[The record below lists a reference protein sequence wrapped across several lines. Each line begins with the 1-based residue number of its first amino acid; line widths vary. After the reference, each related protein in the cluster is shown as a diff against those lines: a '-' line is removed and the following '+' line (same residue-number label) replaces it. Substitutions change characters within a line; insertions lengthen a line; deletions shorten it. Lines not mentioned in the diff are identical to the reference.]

1 MSGNFGFGFT
11 PQDPDDAKGKDSQG
25 FDMSSL
31 GGALESLG
39 RMMQSGESAGPIN
52 WDLARQNARQSPAQ
66 REDNGVTSAERAAV
80 VDAVRLA
87 NLWLDESESFSASNT
102 AALSWSRGE
111 WVDGTFP
118 AWQRII
124 APVAEQWQSTL
135 GGVMGGDGLAGLAG
149 DLPPGLAENMPEGFP
164 SDMSQFQELLG
175 PITGMMTQMVGAM
188 LGSQVG
194 QGLGLLSGQVLSV
207 SDIGLA
213 LSADGEPTLLPRNV
227 NEFAD
232 GIGLPRQEVLLYV
245 ALRECAHE
253 RLYSH
258 VPWLRSR
265 LEDAVAAYAKGIHI
279 DTDAMQQ
286 AMEQVDP
293 NNPQAMQ
300 EALAGGIFEQ
310 KDSPEQRAA
319 LARLETILALVEG
332 WVDHVVNAAVAER
345 LPTMTQLNE
354 AMRRRRAAGGPAEKT
369 FATLVGLELR
379 PRRLREAA
387 EFWAKSDADNGV
399 AGRDGLWE
407 HPDLLPTAEDLDD
420 LAGYWEREY
429 AMQGLTASLEA
440 ELAQAAE
447 ADAEASSEPQTSDQ
461 DETEHRDEKPE
472 S

>member
-1 MSGNFGFGFT
+1 MSGNFGFGFA
-11 PQDPDDAKGKDSQG
+11 PQDPDDGKDKGDQN

-31 GGALESLG
+31 GSALEALG
-39 RMMQSGESAGPIN
+39 RMMQSGESTGPIN

-66 REDNGVTSAERAAV
+66 REDNGVTDAERAAV

-87 NLWLDESESFSASNT
+87 NLWLDESESFSATNT
-102 AALSWSRGE
+102 AAVSWSRGE
-111 WVDGTFP
+111 WIEGTFP
-118 AWQRII
+118 AWERII
-124 APVAEQWQSTL
+124 SPVAEQWQATL
-135 GGVMGGDGLAGLAG
+135 GGVMGGEGLAGLTG
-149 DLPPGLAENMPEGFP
+149 ELPPGLAEGMPEGFP
-164 SDMSQFQELLG
+164 SDMSQFQDMLG

-194 QGLGLLSGQVLSV
+194 QGLGILSGEVLSV

-213 LSADGEPTLLPRNV
+213 LTSNGEPTLLPRNV
-227 NEFAD
+227 NVFAD
-232 GIGLPRQEVLLYV
+232 GIGLPRQEVLLYI
-245 ALRECAHE
+245 ALRECAHQ

-279 DTDAMQQ
+279 DTEAMQR

-300 EALAGGIFEQ
+300 EALSGGIFEQ
-310 KDSPEQRAA
+310 KDSTEQRAA

-332 WVDHVVNAAVAER
+332 WVDHVVNAAVADR
-345 LPTMTQLNE
+345 VPTMTQLNE

-379 PRRLREAA
+379 PRRMREAA
-387 EFWAKSDADNGV
+387 EFWAKSDADRGV

-420 LAGYWEREY
+420 LPGYWERDA
-429 AMQGLTASLEA
+429 AMKGLTDSLEA
-440 ELAQAAE
+440 ELAEA
-447 ADAEASSEPQTSDQ
+447 ADADESQ
-461 DETEHRDEKPE
+461 DEDGDDKPAA
-472 S
+472 